1 MLFEKISLGGKIMA
15 CNYTKC
21 KIFDLPV
28 NKYAFFKK
36 KVHIYNLKKKL
47 LDIIKIS
54 EAKFINKINS
64 KNCQLI
70 ESHKINTIKKINEII
85 DKKI

>member
-1 MLFEKISLGGKIMA
+1 MA

-28 NKYAFFKK
+28 NKYAFSKK
-36 KVHIYNLKKKL
+36 SSYLQFEKKL

>member
-1 MLFEKISLGGKIMA
+1 M
-15 CNYTKC
+15 
-21 KIFDLPV
+21 
-28 NKYAFFKK
+28 
-36 KVHIYNLKKKL
+36 
-47 LDIIKIS
+47 KIS

-85 DKKI
+85 DKKIK